1 MREGIRDF
9 IDRCSEAGRSQ
20 KTTHFLYVNGKD
32 QCGNSIP
39 LKMHLQRRTIW
50 SECGSSLGAKRR
62 RCSFQQNMCF
72 IYPPGNLAMLPMPI
86 SLLNLT
92 SRILLQIKF
101 HIMRL
106 T

>member
-39 LKMHLQRRTIW
+39 LKMHLHLQR
-50 SECGSSLGAKRR
+50 GASLD
-62 RCSFQQNMCF
+62 NMVRMWLF
-72 IYPPGNLAMLPMPI
+72 TWGQEEEM
-86 SLLNLT
+86 
-92 SRILLQIKF
+92 
-101 HIMRL
+101 
-106 T
+106 